1 MILKDFIMVMGI
13 TSRTKAYLQ
22 NMVKNTYIPS
32 ICLVLAEDENELA
45 KRDKF
50 NSDLT
55 FNEYFNINEPL
66 LQTFKDN
73 KINYKIIGSKDI
85 NSDIVKRE
93 LGKHS
98 QKYIIYSGYGG
109 YILKDHLFNIG
120 KNFIHIH
127 AGILPQYRG
136 STTAYYSMLMEKKI
150 GASAIFMNAGIDTGD
165 VIFAEQ
171 YDLPR
176 DGVNIDYIYEPYIRS
191 QVLIKTLEQYIA
203 NGKFLT
209 VNQDVEKSET
219 YYIIHPVLKH
229 IALISH
235 AQESGF

>member
-1 MILKDFIMVMGI
+1 MILKDFIMVIGI

-22 NMVKNTYIPS
+22 NMIKNNYIPS
-32 ICLVLAEDENELA
+32 ICLVLAEDESELI
-45 KRDKF
+45 KNDKL
-50 NSDLT
+50 NNGLVS
-55 FNEYFNINEPL
+55 NEYFGIEEPL
-66 LQTFKDN
+66 LKTLKDN
-73 KINYKIIGSKDI
+73 RVNYKIIGSKDI
-85 NSDIVKRE
+85 NSDRVKRE
-93 LGKHS
+93 LEKHS

-109 YILKDHLFNIG
+109 YILKDHLFNMG
-120 KNFIHIH
+120 KKFIHIH

-136 STTAYYSMLMEKKI
+136 STTAYYSMLMERKI

-176 DGVNIDYIYEPYIRS
+176 DGVNIDYVYEPYIRS
-191 QVLIKTLEQYIA
+191 QVLIKTLKKYIE